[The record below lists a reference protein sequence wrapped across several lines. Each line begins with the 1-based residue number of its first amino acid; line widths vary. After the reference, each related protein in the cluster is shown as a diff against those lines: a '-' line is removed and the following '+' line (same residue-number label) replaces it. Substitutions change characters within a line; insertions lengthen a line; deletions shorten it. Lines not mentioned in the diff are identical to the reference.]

1 MDKFDFF
8 AAIPSIPSNISIPTI
23 PSIPGIQ
30 SIPGLNTL
38 TRKSISAT
46 KNDDLSILLAQKQKS
61 ILPPDILIRI
71 LKYLPITSLPNFALA
86 SRRFKVLVYDD
97 ELWEQH
103 LKTLGAWSNYN
114 KIVVDS
120 IMSESLYFNLA
131 TLLIDFDSPIPQEQ
145 PSSITSNTT
154 TNSSGNLIDFAR
166 SKNNNNHSNNHNN
179 NNSNNN
185 FNVNKTSIPGLSSDS
200 FSQKSRA
207 SSTGIAREEFKK
219 IYLELIPYYI
229 DFRHKRKDSRLFKE
243 YFDQRNQAKM
253 LAKINNFGKIN
264 ITSDSDKINSAL
276 ETVIEYFENSA
287 LHHFELAYDS
297 HNISEMQKWAHILL
311 DLNGGNSCIQVF
323 IQKNSIFFDH
333 LYNPEENFINI
344 SSSSPPKS
352 PTTLSTTS
360 DLSYQPLKEFFIY
373 IEEELKRQAT
383 LIGQVFPHD
392 ADVFFTFTERVVED
406 VLIWR
411 DIKPGL
417 SKIRA
422 EDLIFQMF
430 ESFMGSYLE
439 QELNYVEKQSDDEIE
454 KWNQKLNQS
463 VDAQQQTLV
472 DNSNREVYKHS
483 LRRVGGFIEYPD
495 KMVEFFELVH
505 IADLIQQM
513 VQVYYDEEMANKIFE
528 KILDDCVASGLNKG
542 IQVLIDQVEFILIT
556 EQLPENFRPIDT
568 LLDLK
573 PTKAC
578 LDAVE
583 CLSTYTKLVLGCT
596 DKNTLDV
603 FFQEIGLRLFGIL
616 IKHLKKYT
624 VNLNGGFQVIRQP
637 NITPYFLALKEL
649 GNIYII
655 STAKDI
661 GLFIREAERFKGIL
675 HAEDVYEFV
684 QKREDWLI
692 IKKEVDKELYGLK
705 AEDCI
710 IM

>member
-71 LKYLPITSLPNFALA
+71 LKHLPITSLPNFALV

-103 LKTLGAWSNYN
+103 LKTLGAWNNYN
-114 KIVVDS
+114 KIVVDG
-120 IMSESLYFNLA
+120 IM
-131 TLLIDFDSPIPQEQ
+131 
-145 PSSITSNTT
+145 
-154 TNSSGNLIDFAR
+154 
-166 SKNNNNHSNNHNN
+166 K
-179 NNSNNN
+179 
-185 FNVNKTSIPGLSSDS
+185 
-200 FSQKSRA
+200 
-207 SSTGIAREEFKK
+207 
-219 IYLELIPYYI
+219 LIPYYI

-406 VLIWR
+406 VISEYISTFLKLSHDHDILLYLKSVVTAYNRCLHVCKLIWR

-495 KMVEFFELVH
+495 KMGPLHMKTGFE
-505 IADLIQQM
+505 
-513 VQVYYDEEMANKIFE
+513 
-528 KILDDCVASGLNKG
+528 
-542 IQVLIDQVEFILIT
+542 T
-556 EQLPENFRPIDT
+556 
-568 LLDLK
+568 
-573 PTKAC
+573 
-578 LDAVE
+578 
-583 CLSTYTKLVLGCT
+583 
-596 DKNTLDV
+596 
-603 FFQEIGLRLFGIL
+603 
-616 IKHLKKYT
+616 
-624 VNLNGGFQVIRQP
+624 
-637 NITPYFLALKEL
+637 
-649 GNIYII
+649 
-655 STAKDI
+655 
-661 GLFIREAERFKGIL
+661 
-675 HAEDVYEFV
+675 
-684 QKREDWLI
+684 
-692 IKKEVDKELYGLK
+692 
-705 AEDCI
+705 
-710 IM
+710 

>member
-71 LKYLPITSLPNFALA
+71 LKHLPITSLPNFALV

-103 LKTLGAWSNYN
+103 LKTLGAWNNYN
-114 KIVVDS
+114 KIVVD
-120 IMSESLYFNLA
+120 
-131 TLLIDFDSPIPQEQ
+131 
-145 PSSITSNTT
+145 
-154 TNSSGNLIDFAR
+154 
-166 SKNNNNHSNNHNN
+166 
-179 NNSNNN
+179 
-185 FNVNKTSIPGLSSDS
+185 
-200 FSQKSRA
+200 
-207 SSTGIAREEFKK
+207 EEFKK

-406 VLIWR
+406 VISEYISTFLKLSHDHDILLYLKSVVTAYNRCLHVCKLIWR

-495 KMVEFFELVH
+495 KMEMVFNTLLKKLGPLHMKTVEFFELVH

-513 VQVYYDEEMANKIFE
+513 VQVYYDEEMANNKYVNKADFLNICNKEKKIFE

-661 GLFIREAERFKGIL
+661 GLFIREAERFKGVL

-705 AEDCI
+705 AEDCCSSLTDELLVI
-710 IM
+710 TGVIVVCDLRKLFEFS